1 MKNLIVNTVNVL
13 DKVEDT
19 FDNIVDITE
28 ELDTAK
34 LTIDMYPD
42 KTSLTEKARIYRNSL
57 LKFAT
62 KKCIL
67 SAFCTFIVIPISLAF
82 LKAGGVPPVLSL
94 LILTYM
100 VKKRA
105 PVILE
110 DIGFF

>member
-1 MKNLIVNTVNVL
+1 MKNFIVDTVNVL
-13 DKVEDT
+13 DKAEDT

-42 KTSLTEKARIYRNSL
+42 KTSPTEKAKIYRNSL
-57 LKFAT
+57 LPWGI

-82 LKAGGVPPVLSL
+82 LEEGNVPPILSL
-94 LILTYM
+94 LILAYI

-105 PVILE
+105 PIILE
-110 DIGFF
+110 DIGLF

>member
-1 MKNLIVNTVNVL
+1 MKKIIA
-13 DKVEDT
+13 ET
-19 FDNIVDITE
+19 FDILQTADDAVDNIVDITE

-42 KTSLTEKARIYRNSL
+42 NISPTEKAKIYRNSL
-57 LKFAT
+57 LQWGI

-82 LKAGGVPPVLSL
+82 LEAGNVPPILSL
-94 LILTYM
+94 LILAYM

-105 PVILE
+105 PIILE
-110 DIGFF
+110 DIGIF